1 METDVIMNGQAHG
14 EVASVLLQNN
24 FDPGALRPYVENDG
38 RTYVTVNGQR
48 RLVTNAP
55 ATLRKDQWLEMDNRI
70 IEVARDRLN
79 FVSDLRSSN
88 LEYVIPNGMGKT
100 ILEFEKSGDI
110 TDADISMDGI
120 REAQRDRPEYK
131 RVSLPLPIIHKDFS
145 FTAREIQVSRSGPN
159 AAPLDLFNAEA
170 AARKVA
176 EEAEKL
182 ALGTSTQFSSYG
194 GASVY
199 GLTDFPDRNTK
210 TITTPTGANNATI
223 VQEFIQMREALYADH
238 YYGPFMIYVAPS
250 WDEFLDLDYSSTKG
264 DNTLR
269 DRIKAIRG
277 INDVKTLDYLPTK
290 TAVMVQM
297 TSDVVREVVGMDIVT
312 LQWESHGG
320 MMLNFKVMAIMVPQL
335 RSDYD
340 GRCGINHGTYA

>member
-1 METDVIMNGQAHG
+1 
-14 EVASVLLQNN
+14 
-24 FDPGALRPYVENDG
+24 
-38 RTYVTVNGQR
+38 
-48 RLVTNAP
+48 
-55 ATLRKDQWLEMDNRI
+55 MDNKI

-79 FVSDLRSSN
+79 FVSDLRSRN
-88 LEYVIPNGMGKT
+88 LTYNIPNGMGKT
-100 ILEFEKSGDI
+100 ILEFEKSSDI
-110 TDADISMDGI
+110 SDADISMDGI

-131 RVSLPLPIIHKDFS
+131 RESLPLPIIHKDFS

-194 GASVY
+194 GNSIY
-199 GLTDFPDRNTK
+199 GLTDHPDRNTK
-210 TITTPTGANNATI
+210 TMTAPTGSNNAVV
-223 VQEFIQMREALYADH
+223 VQEVIQMREALYTDNH
-238 YYGPFMIYVAPS
+238 YGPFMVYCSSS
-250 WDEFLDLDYSSTKG
+250 WDQWLDLDYSSAKG

-269 DRIKAIRG
+269 DRIEAIRG
-277 INDVKTLDYLPTK
+277 IQGVKTLDYLPTN
-290 TAVMVQM
+290 TMVLVQM
-297 TSDVVREVVGMDIVT
+297 TSDVIREVVGMDMVT

-320 MMLNFKVMAIMVPQL
+320 MMLNFKVMAILVPQV

-340 GRCGINHGTYA
+340 GRSGINHGTHA